1 VPSPEIPVLDRS
13 ILACGL
19 VAALSS
25 HAASQLEPESVP
37 VSLGPMG
44 GSAISILVD
53 PLDDETILLIRFTQG
68 LYRSTDDGVTFLP
81 FGTGLSPDVR
91 QIAAVPGEPH
101 GVYAL
106 DGAQLKRSSDFG
118 ATWAPLPLVASED
131 LKGLALPVT
140 GSTLLA
146 YDAFNVYR
154 SADGGGN
161 WATTA
166 TIVPFSGNAFDSAA
180 LSADGSVAYL
190 GTFDGVLKSID
201 GGASFAPAGGN
212 FSEWTQAITVSPT
225 DADTVFAGTPF
236 LGLQR
241 STDGGANFVP
251 LTSPLV
257 QGNAE
262 WFFWDQGGG
271 LWYATLDSL
280 AQSPDGGD
288 SWISGMG
295 GWPSNTPI
303 PAGMATAPG
312 GERYLGCEGG
322 GLNDQTGGGLYRMPA
337 DPPSSWQHI
346 GFLVAKI
353 HDAEIAGP
361 GGVRIVGL
369 GGGVYAGAKDALLLP
384 TEWHYDLG
392 TDTRTVAVDPGN
404 PDRWVTGGVGA
415 FFDNAQIVV
424 LTNGGQTWSK
434 VYEVFGAGVVQDI
447 AFDPLNAQR
456 VVAGMF
462 PAGFGNEAITRSTNG
477 GASWVDV
484 PGTSGWA
491 TRAVA
496 WDPHTPGRVMQL
508 SDNSQWS
515 QSSNGG
521 QTWMPLQPTWGA
533 TGPAVL
539 LAFDPFAPGVLYR
552 GETGGGLWR
561 SDTNGAS
568 WTALGVSLQ
577 ADSDLELHPQQPGL
591 LWVSDAQGRVL
602 ISGDR
607 GASFK
612 LALEVPMGSDGAAL
626 ALDTLDGTL
635 VVGTAEAATWE
646 LPDASPVVFL
656 GGATA
661 GTGGVV
667 PKCMLSGGL
676 PQLGNAGFG
685 LQAQGF
691 VGGALVSL
699 AIGLVDVPISKFG
712 GTFHV
717 GGTTLWLAAPA
728 GGTPGAPGAGN
739 FTAALPLPVLPALVD
754 LDLIVQMGTKD
765 AGAPHPSQVVLSNAL
780 RVTLLPP

>member
-1 VPSPEIPVLDRS
+1 MLDRS
-13 ILACGL
+13 ILLCALLGIL
-19 VAALSS
+19 LAALSFP
-25 HAASQLEPESVP
+25 AVSQLEPGSEP

-53 PLDDETILLIRFTQG
+53 PLDGDTILLIRFMDG
-68 LYRSTDDGVTFLP
+68 LFRSTDGGETFLP

-91 QIAAVPGEPH
+91 EIAAVPGEAH

-106 DGAQLKRSSDFG
+106 DGTQLKRSSDFG

-154 SADGGGN
+154 SADGGAS

-166 TIVPFSGNAFDSAA
+166 AIVPFSGNAFDSAA
-180 LSADGSVAYL
+180 LSADGSVAYV
-190 GTFDGVLKSID
+190 GTFDGVLKSTD
-201 GGASFAPAGGN
+201 GGASFGPSGGN
-212 FSEWTQAITVSPT
+212 FTEWTQAITVSPA
-225 DADTVFAGTPF
+225 DADVVFAGTPF

-241 STDGGANFVP
+241 SIDGGANFAP
-251 LTSPLV
+251 LASPLV
-257 QGNAE
+257 AGNAE

-288 SWISGMG
+288 SWVSGMG
-295 GWPSNTPI
+295 GWPANTPI
-303 PAGMATAPG
+303 PAGMAAGPA

-322 GLNDQTGGGLYRMPA
+322 GLNDQSGGGLYRMPA
-337 DPPSSWQHI
+337 GPVASWEHI

-353 HDAEIAGP
+353 HDVEIAGA
-361 GGVRIVGL
+361 GGVRVVGL
-369 GGGVYAGAKDALLLP
+369 GGGVYAGAKDALLVP
-384 TEWHYDLG
+384 TAWHFDIG
-392 TDTRTVAVDPGN
+392 TDTRTVAVDPSN
-404 PDRWVTGGVGA
+404 PGRWVTGGVGS

-424 LTNGGQTWSK
+424 VTNGGQTFAK

-447 AFDPLNAQR
+447 AFDPGNPLRA
-456 VVAGMF
+456 VAGMF

-477 GASWVDV
+477 GATWVDV

-515 QSSNGG
+515 QSLNGG

-561 SDTNGAS
+561 STTNGAS
-568 WTALGVSLQ
+568 WTSLGVSLQ
-577 ADSDLELHPQQPGL
+577 ADSDLELHGQQPGL

-607 GASFK
+607 GSSFEV
-612 LALEVPMGSDGAAL
+612 ALDVPIGSDGAAL
-626 ALDTLDGTL
+626 ALDTLDGAL
-635 VVGTAEAATWE
+635 IVGTAEASTWE
-646 LPDASPVVFL
+646 LPGASPVVFL
-656 GGATA
+656 GGSTA
-661 GTGGVV
+661 GTGNVV
-667 PKCMLSGGL
+667 PRMTMNGGL

-685 LQAQGF
+685 LRAEGF
-691 VGGALVSL
+691 VGGAIVSL
-699 AIGLVDVPISKFG
+699 AIGLVDAPINKFG

-717 GGTTLWLAAPA
+717 GGTTLWLTYPA
-728 GGTPGAPGAGN
+728 GGAPGAAGAGN
-739 FTAALPLPVLPALVD
+739 FTAPLPLPVLPVLVD
-754 LDLIVQMGTKD
+754 LTLVMQMATKD
-765 AGAPHPSQVVLSNAL
+765 LGAPHPSHIVLGNAL
-780 RVTLLPP
+780 KVTLLP